1 MRQKEAWE
9 VSLDV
14 SLKLAG
20 ASKEGSGIF
29 IRENGAVREI
39 TYAEWNEKFPDR
51 EPVVATQDEDESSDV
66 YHANITHNL
75 GTMADKAGIYEALW
89 RPEEIGITHAHQL
102 IEPLKAGLATLREKP
117 DYFKQ
122 FNPANGWGDY
132 EGLVRF
138 TENYLQA
145 CEKYPQAEVSA
156 WR

>member
-1 MRQKEAWE
+1 M
-9 VSLDV
+9 SLDV
-14 SLKLAG
+14 NLKLAG
-20 ASKEGSGIF
+20 VSKEGSGIF
-29 IRENGAVREI
+29 IREAGAVREI
-39 TYAEWNEKFPDR
+39 TRAEWDEKFPDR
-51 EPVVATQDEDESSDV
+51 EPVVAIADDESNEV
-66 YHANITHNL
+66 YEDNITHNL

-102 IEPLKAGLATLREKP
+102 IEPLKKGLEWLRNNP

-122 FNPANGWGDY
+122 FNPSNGWGDY
-132 EGLVRF
+132 EGLVMF